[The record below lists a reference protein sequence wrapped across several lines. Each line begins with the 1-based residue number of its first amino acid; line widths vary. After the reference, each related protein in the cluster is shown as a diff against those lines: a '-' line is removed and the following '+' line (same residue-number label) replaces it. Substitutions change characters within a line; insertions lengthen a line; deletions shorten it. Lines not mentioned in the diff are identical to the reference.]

1 MNYSMLAYLLP
12 MINRFKWHLC
22 LMIWVAIIWAVD
34 LCVRPYLL
42 KTILDGIAQFP
53 SHELVS
59 KLALPFF
66 YFVFLP
72 FLLSTSYRFY
82 GYFIEIK
89 MIPALRSFILDDAL
103 SRLLRKNHTFY
114 QNQYAG
120 TLSSRVGD
128 LINEVPEFFQIITD
142 KFLSHF
148 LALSFAVYTLWQV
161 SWIFSLIMLSWI
173 AVFMTGA
180 SFVFSPLRERAAL
193 FAEKGAVLKGGVVD
207 TFGNILPVKLFA
219 RIQEELNFLQRL
231 CRNYVQAE
239 QKLQWLYFFVWFIY
253 GYSYVLMHGF
263 NLYFL
268 VQGVREGWVSV
279 GDFALVVSIN
289 MGIANF
295 LWELMRDFS
304 QFSKLTGNIQQ
315 ALTAVFS
322 SEETLDLPEAKP
334 LQISKGEI
342 VFEKVAFSYP
352 NAPALFQEK
361 SIRLLPG
368 QKVGLVGYS
377 GGGKTTF
384 ANLILRLYEL
394 TEGKIFIDGQD
405 ISKITQASLHQAIG
419 VIPQDSSLFHRTLL
433 ENIRYGKQDAT
444 ELEIVTAAKR
454 AHAHDF
460 IMKLPEGYGA
470 LVGERGI
477 KLSGGQRQRIAI
489 ARAML
494 KNAPILIL
502 DEATSQ
508 LDSLTENVIQ
518 GSLWELMQGK
528 TTLVI
533 AHRLS
538 TLLRMDRILVFEN
551 GKVTEDGSHAQ
562 LLEAGGLYKTLWDA
576 QVGGFLPEDT

>member
-1 MNYSMLAYLLP
+1 MV
-12 MINRFKWHLC
+12 
-22 LMIWVAIIWAVD
+22 WVAFIWAVD
-34 LCVRPYLL
+34 LCARPYLL
-42 KTILDGIAQFP
+42 KTVLDGVAQFP
-53 SHELVS
+53 RHELMS
-59 KLALPFF
+59 QLALPLF
-66 YFVFLP
+66 YFVLLP
-72 FLLSTSYRFY
+72 FVLSTSYRLY
-82 GYFIEIK
+82 NYFIEIK
-89 MIPALRSFILDDAL
+89 MIPALRAFVLEDAL
-103 SRLLRKNHTFY
+103 KRLLCKSHQFY

-128 LINEVPEFFQIITD
+128 LVNGVPELFQIGLD

-148 LALSFAVYTLWQV
+148 LALLFAVYTLWQV
-161 SWIFSLIMLSWI
+161 SWIFAMIMLGWVSI
-173 AVFMTGA
+173 
-180 SFVFSPLRERAAL
+180 FVAGIWFVGSPLSKRAAF

-219 RIQEELNFLQRL
+219 RIQEELTFLQGL
-231 CRNYVQAE
+231 CRDYVQAE

-253 GYSYVLMHGF
+253 GYSFVGMHGV

-268 VQGVREGWVSV
+268 IQGVRDGWVSV
-279 GDFALVVSIN
+279 GNFALVMSIN
-289 MGIANF
+289 LAISNF
-295 LWELMRDFS
+295 LWDLMWDFS
-304 QFSKLTGNIQQ
+304 QFSKLRGNIQQ

-322 SEETLDLPEAKP
+322 TQEIQDAPGATP
-334 LQISKGEI
+334 LHISKGEI
-342 VFEKVAFSYP
+342 VFKKVNFHYP
-352 NAPALFQEK
+352 NALALFQEK
-361 SIRLLPG
+361 SVRLVSG

-384 ANLILRLYEL
+384 VNLILRLYEL
-394 TEGKIFIDGQD
+394 IEGQIFIDGQD
-405 ISKITQASLHQAIG
+405 IAQVTQASLHQAIG

-444 ELEIVTAAKR
+444 DAEVVMAAKQ
-454 AHAHDF
+454 AYAHDF
-460 IMKLPEGYGA
+460 IVKLPEGYGA

-508 LDSLTENVIQ
+508 LDSLTENEIQ
-518 GSLWELMQGK
+518 ESLWVLMQGK

-538 TLLRMDRILVFEN
+538 TLLRMDRILVFEE
-551 GKVTEDGSHAQ
+551 GKIVEDGTHAQ
-562 LLEAGGLYKTLWDA
+562 LLKAKGLYKTLWDA
-576 QVGGFLPEDT
+576 QVGGFLPDGKGP